1 MSNMLFQ
8 DVPGTVSVWSR
19 SDANV
24 IAVAGQQAPDAPAWR
39 KAPVASVV
47 WDFMGNP
54 RGANGA

>member
-1 MSNMLFQ
+1 MLFQ

-19 SDANV
+19 SGANV

>member
-1 MSNMLFQ
+1 MLFQ

-19 SDANV
+19 SGANV
-24 IAVAGQQAPDAPAWR
+24 IAGQAPDAPAWR